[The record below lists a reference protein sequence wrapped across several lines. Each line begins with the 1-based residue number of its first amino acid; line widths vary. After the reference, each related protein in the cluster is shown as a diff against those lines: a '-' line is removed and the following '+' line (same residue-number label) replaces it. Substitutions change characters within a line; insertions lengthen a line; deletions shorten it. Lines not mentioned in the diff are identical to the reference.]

1 MLSSDYLSRIENLYT
16 TYNNTIKLLIA
27 DIEAKYEKFPIE
39 LFNEIRALHDHIA
52 RCYIPDLKPET
63 IKNEIAKAEGHIWRI
78 ILDCYKYLN
87 IHLSDYVKNFEKRT
101 KRVDLFVV
109 DNGQFYV
116 TYKKLHNEAISSV
129 REAKKIEG
137 IDKTKSLKR
146 YEDAYNQYT
155 ELYDHINSKMSD
167 INWAKRKY
175 CVKFGWKALLWIASV
190 ILSSI
195 ITISVGCPKLQS
207 IVEGVIACF

>member
-1 MLSSDYLSRIENLYT
+1 M
-16 TYNNTIKLLIA
+16 
-27 DIEAKYEKFPIE
+27 
-39 LFNEIRALHDHIA
+39 
-52 RCYIPDLKPET
+52 
-63 IKNEIAKAEGHIWRI
+63 
-78 ILDCYKYLN
+78 
-87 IHLSDYVKNFEKRT
+87 
-101 KRVDLFVV
+101 
-109 DNGQFYV
+109 
-116 TYKKLHNEAISSV
+116 HNEAISSV

-190 ILSSI
+190 ILSSL